1 MKQVMF
7 IVTVACAHHEV
18 PTFAETSIKPH
29 PHFLVEWFYSIAGSV
44 HVVIGG
50 YILLSENGGLLIR
63 VYVCG
68 GKTRHTRSPHF
79 PPHFPI
85 HECTPE
91 LKRPMLVQLN
101 RASYHR
107 TRALPWNTGA

>member
-29 PHFLVEWFYSIAGSV
+29 PHFLIEWFYSIAGSV

-68 GKTRHTRSPHF
+68 GFCRRTRSPHF

-85 HECTPE
+85 HECTQTDKVGE
-91 LKRPMLVQLN
+91 TDR
-101 RASYHR
+101 R
-107 TRALPWNTGA
+107 TFIVKGEFRVVD